1 MSQPAAEK
9 SSDFSTPEPQ
19 GDRRDSLRMLDA
31 NLNRANEAVRTLEDI
46 ARFRDVATAQ
56 FGYKNLRHSL
66 QAISKHW
73 PASEIWSS
81 RHAAADVGSDQ
92 KTDSEL
98 VRTGGLTDI
107 AAAASNRLQQSL
119 RCLEELAKYLFPESA
134 QAIEKL
140 RYASYDLN
148 AASLLSL
155 QRDFLFLRQ
164 AKLYLLVDCQLPL
177 PAFSERVAE
186 VSRSGVDLIQ
196 IRDKQK
202 DAVEL
207 LAYVKASCEAVN
219 DQQTRI
225 IVNDRADI
233 ARLSPCF
240 GLHVGQSDLS
250 IDQSR
255 SLLRPESVVGMSTH
269 DVEQVKA
276 AISLGADYVGCGP
289 TFPSSTKS
297 FESFSGV
304 AFLER
309 ARPILEEANIPG
321 FAIGGIHAQNIQEV
335 VRAGFQRVAVSN
347 AIWNAEKP
355 GDATQ
360 RLREMLE

>member
-1 MSQPAAEK
+1 MSPTTAEK

-46 ARFRDVATAQ
+46 ARFRDLAAAQ

-66 QAISKHW
+66 QAITKNW
-73 PASEIWSS
+73 PAQEIWSS
-81 RHAAADVGSDQ
+81 RHAAADVGTDQ

-98 VRTGGLTDI
+98 VRSGGLTDI
-107 AAAASNRLQQSL
+107 AVAAANRLQQSL
-119 RCLEELAKYLFPESA
+119 RCLEEIAKYLFPESA

-155 QRDFLFLRQ
+155 QRDVAFLRQ

-177 PAFSERVAE
+177 PAFSERVAD

-207 LAYVKASCEAVN
+207 LAYVKASREAVN

-225 IVNDRADI
+225 ILNDRADI

-240 GLHVGQSDLS
+240 GLHVGQSDLT
-250 IDQSR
+250 IGQSR

-276 AISLGADYVGCGP
+276 AIALGADYVGCGP
-289 TFPSSTKS
+289 TFPSTTKS
-297 FESFSGV
+297 FQSFSGIP
-304 AFLER
+304 FLEQ
-309 ARPILEEANIPG
+309 ARPLLEEANIPG
-321 FAIGGIHAQNIQEV
+321 FAIGGIHAENIREV

-355 GDATQ
+355 GDAAK
-360 RLREMLE
+360 RIREMLE